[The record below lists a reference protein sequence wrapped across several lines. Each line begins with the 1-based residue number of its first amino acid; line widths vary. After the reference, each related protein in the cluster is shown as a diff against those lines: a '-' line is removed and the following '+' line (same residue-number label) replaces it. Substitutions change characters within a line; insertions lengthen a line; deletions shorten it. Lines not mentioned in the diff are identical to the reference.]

1 MDELQG
7 YCPVMQEKT
16 VVQTTGE
23 SEPDTIE
30 HFHYHSILFGGDQLT
45 VARIRGAQR
54 IRLNSED
61 ERGRLEGLVPCV
73 EDWHTKVTLL
83 EVYILHTTLHR
94 NLMHCVSTC
103 MYYIYNYLG
112 DVGEAVQ
119 KGDKYGRWNY
129 PSAEKSVE
137 SFKCST

>member
-1 MDELQG
+1 MCSIMDELQG

-30 HFHYHSILFGGDQLT
+30 HSHYHSILFSGDQLT

-83 EVYILHTTLHR
+83 EVCHTHNTSQESHALCVYMLHYIFR
-94 NLMHCVSTC
+94 
-103 MYYIYNYLG
+103 
-112 DVGEAVQ
+112 
-119 KGDKYGRWNY
+119 
-129 PSAEKSVE
+129 
-137 SFKCST
+137 